1 MMRMATT
8 TTAAAERGEGRG
20 GGHACRSS
28 RGGGGGEQR
37 FHIGVFDLDCGI
49 VMVIYLGY
57 FFEASRT

>member
-1 MMRMATT
+1 MRMATT
-8 TTAAAERGEGRG
+8 AAAAAQRG
-20 GGHACRSS
+20 GGCRSS